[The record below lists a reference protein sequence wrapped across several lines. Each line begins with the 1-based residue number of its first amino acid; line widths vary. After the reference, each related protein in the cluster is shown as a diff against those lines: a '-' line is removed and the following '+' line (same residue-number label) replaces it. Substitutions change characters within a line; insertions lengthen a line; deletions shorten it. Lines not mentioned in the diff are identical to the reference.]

1 VIFYGHGESAT
12 DRARHLLALRDLQQV
27 TGGFTELVPMA
38 MPHAADD
45 DHRSV
50 HAVARLLLRGHIDH
64 IQAAWTRLGA
74 EGTVL
79 ALRSGADDLGGT
91 LLDGNC
97 YPEAGV
103 EYGKEMTVERA
114 HGVARSLGRQLR
126 QRTTTYAIPRGA
138 TW

>member
-1 VIFYGHGESAT
+1 
-12 DRARHLLALRDLQQV
+12 
-27 TGGFTELVPMA
+27 
-38 MPHAADD
+38 
-45 DHRSV
+45 
-50 HAVARLLLRGHIDH
+50 
-64 IQAAWTRLGA
+64 
-74 EGTVL
+74 VL

-114 HGVARSLGRQLR
+114 HGVARSFGRQLR